1 VSPVHGLVKY
11 SDGGE
16 ISIFTLQGHPEFSP
30 DIVCKIIDAR
40 EKSGVLP
47 KELADE
53 SRKYAAERDEGIRLG
68 GVVLSI
74 LGI

>member
-30 DIVCKIIDAR
+30 DIVCMIIDAR
-40 EKSGVLP
+40 EKSGAYS
-47 KELADE
+47 KALADE
-53 SRKYAAERDEGIRLG
+53 SRRHAAERDEGIRLG
-68 GVVLSI
+68 RVMLSI